1 MELAVINSIGFNG
14 PKLDIRT
21 LLIAPSCQSQLAIV
35 REAPEIL
42 YTAAS
47 SSQQRENNH
56 DQGIAG
62 YQSPDSGKWN
72 IIGTFYTESTHWIVR
87 TEPQRK
93 KVW

>member
-47 SSQQRENNH
+47 SSQQRENNQDH
-56 DQGIAG
+56 IRPG
-62 YQSPDSGKWN
+62 YQSPDSGKL
-72 IIGTFYTESTHWIVR
+72 
-87 TEPQRK
+87 
-93 KVW
+93 

>member
-14 PKLDIRT
+14 PKLYIRT

-47 SSQQRENNH
+47 SSQQRENNQ
-56 DQGIAG
+56 DPIRAG
-62 YQSPDSGKWN
+62 YQSA
-72 IIGTFYTESTHWIVR
+72 
-87 TEPQRK
+87 EPGN
-93 KVW
+93 